1 MSVLAGHNFRAMV
14 LRGLLYSSD
23 ACAPVFSMVSPSA
36 AVNDD
41 IHSLVGVFPFLIRL
55 AVHSD
60 TSRGTSLNIGNKL
73 IIVAVSCVLIV
84 V

>member
-23 ACAPVFSMVSPSA
+23 AFAPIFSMVSPS

-41 IHSLVGVFPFLIRL
+41 IHSLVGVFPFSIRL
-55 AVHSD
+55 AVHSN
-60 TSRGTSLNIGNKL
+60 TARGTSLNIGNKL
-73 IIVAVSCVLIV
+73 VIRCGVVRVLIV
-84 V
+84 

>member
-23 ACAPVFSMVSPSA
+23 AFASVFSMDPS

-41 IHSLVGVFPFLIRL
+41 INHPLVGVFPFLIRL

-60 TSRGTSLNIGNKL
+60 TSRG
-73 IIVAVSCVLIV
+73 
-84 V
+84 